1 MRGVHL
7 SGMKHPSN
15 PVDDVPR
22 RRRGV
27 LIVAIAGG
35 IVFAALVAVGIFG
48 LLRGPSSET
57 SPTEAPGPD
66 AITDTDDLVPR
77 EIIATQDGEKFALA
91 VADRLFS
98 WDTGSDHPL
107 SEYLQ
112 PLVNVADA
120 EEAPGLAGD
129 ARTYLP
135 DEESWQELRTMQV
148 RQWFDVDAVFVP
160 ETWETAVAQARPGQ
174 LPPGA
179 IAYTIEGTRHRIG
192 TWGTEPAA
200 FRQPVVFT
208 VFLACPPDEECRL
221 VRLSVLGQPLK

>member
-1 MRGVHL
+1 MKHL
-7 SGMKHPSN
+7 SS

-22 RRRGV
+22 RRRRV
-27 LIVAIAGG
+27 LIVAIAGS

-48 LLRGPSSET
+48 LLRGPASET
-57 SPTEAPGPD
+57 SPTEAPGPE
-66 AITDTDDLVPR
+66 ALTDTDDLVPR

-120 EEAPGLAGD
+120 DEAPGFTAD
-129 ARTYLP
+129 ARAYFP

-148 RQWFDVDAVFVP
+148 RQWLDVNAVFVP
-160 ETWETAVAQARPGQ
+160 ESWATAVAQARPGK

-179 IAYTIEGTRHRIG
+179 IAYTIEGTRNRIG
-192 TWGTEPAA
+192 TWGTEPAE
-200 FRQPVVFT
+200 FEQPVAFT

-221 VRLSVLGQPLK
+221 VRLSMLGQPLR